1 MTNSDRIEL
10 RNFESE
16 VRQLLKSYKSLKSE
30 VSGLRKQIALKD
42 EAIER
47 LEGELRNS
55 RRLYSNLKTAKM
67 LEVSDSDVKESKLRI
82 TRLVREVNK
91 CIRLLSAEEID
102 DELQEDETL
111 AVSDVK
117 EEIPAKGKE
126 EDVKEKEAVLEE
138 ENVVLEE
145 PEEIESVEEEN
156 IIEETGDEIS
166 EEESIEEETVEEEI
180 KEEERE
186 VAEIE
191 EEETVEDEIKEEE
204 SIDIEKEAVENVKE
218 ETSEASSLEESV
230 EGEEKVEEE
239 SKESEKVEKKVR
251 SSKSKKEVDP
261 WDFGMLPLFP
271 DDDL

>member
-30 VSGLRKQIALKD
+30 VGALRKQIALKD
-42 EAIER
+42 EEIER

-102 DELQEDETL
+102 DEIQEDETV
-111 AVSDVK
+111 AISDVK
-117 EEIPAKGKE
+117 EDIPEKGKE
-126 EDVKEKEAVLEE
+126 EDGKEKETVVEE
-138 ENVVLEE
+138 ETGVEE
-145 PEEIESVEEEN
+145 TEETESVEEEN

-166 EEESIEEETVEEEI
+166 EEETAEEETIKEEI
-180 KEEERE
+180 KSEEE
-186 VAEIE
+186 VAEVE
-191 EEETVEDEIKEEE
+191 EEETFEDEIKEDDSPEE
-204 SIDIEKEAVENVKE
+204 GAVENIKE
-218 ETSEASSLEESV
+218 ETSEASSVEESV
-230 EGEEKVEEE
+230 EGEVEEKDE
-239 SKESEKVEKKVR
+239 EEFKESEKVEKKVR

>member
-126 EDVKEKEAVLEE
+126 EDVKEKE
-138 ENVVLEE
+138 
-145 PEEIESVEEEN
+145 
-156 IIEETGDEIS
+156 TH
-166 EEESIEEETVEEEI
+166 
-180 KEEERE
+180 
-186 VAEIE
+186 
-191 EEETVEDEIKEEE
+191 
-204 SIDIEKEAVENVKE
+204 
-218 ETSEASSLEESV
+218 
-230 EGEEKVEEE
+230 
-239 SKESEKVEKKVR
+239 
-251 SSKSKKEVDP
+251 
-261 WDFGMLPLFP
+261 
-271 DDDL
+271 

>member
-126 EDVKEKEAVLEE
+126 EDVKEKEAVVEE

-166 EEESIEEETVEEEI
+166 KEESIEEETVEEGI

-186 VAEIE
+186 
-191 EEETVEDEIKEEE
+191 
-204 SIDIEKEAVENVKE
+204 
-218 ETSEASSLEESV
+218 
-230 EGEEKVEEE
+230 
-239 SKESEKVEKKVR
+239 EKKTVT
-251 SSKSKKEVDP
+251 
-261 WDFGMLPLFP
+261 
-271 DDDL
+271 